1 MEYEIAEVRVEG
13 DRVLLVLN
21 SEQDSFAIDVPFQEI
36 QSMSEDELELL
47 LKGKIKERL
56 QLLAAIKKK
65 RGRREPEEA

>member
-65 RGRREPEEA
+65 GRREPEEA